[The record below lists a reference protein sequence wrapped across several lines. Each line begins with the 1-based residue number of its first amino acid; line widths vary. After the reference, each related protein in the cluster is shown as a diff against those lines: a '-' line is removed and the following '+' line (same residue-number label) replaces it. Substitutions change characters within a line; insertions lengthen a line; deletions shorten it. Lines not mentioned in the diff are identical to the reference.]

1 MNGSDIYTLVTG
13 IMGYAP
19 DTTLYYTLLNL
30 CQGIR
35 ENMRPWMILKKEDTS
50 NQVPPTNQSAFLTPY
65 SLPADFRKFYSP
77 KRSVQLADASNIV
90 RQWYVQIPKDRKLEC
105 KDDNTK
111 FYVDYILNQLFLCGI
126 VNQLYTMHIYYIC
139 RSPLI
144 TATQAWVF
152 PSEYA
157 PILAYDVCELLK
169 AGIDSDTVNA
179 AQAVANGRT
188 SAIIYSQMAEWDND
202 LATDSIEGA
211 TYGDIGG
218 DASFLS
224 RTVPGTNN
232 GSY

>member
-1 MNGSDIYTLVTG
+1 MWTVRSEVQELGLGCSGTAGSDVFLPRV
-13 IMGYAP
+13 
-19 DTTLYYTLLNL
+19 
-30 CQGIR
+30 QGHGK
-35 ENMRPWMILKKEDTS
+35 P
-50 NQVPPTNQSAFLTPY
+50 V
-65 SLPADFRKFYSP
+65 
-77 KRSVQLADASNIV
+77 
-90 RQWYVQIPKDRKLEC
+90 
-105 KDDNTK
+105 
-111 FYVDYILNQLFLCGI
+111 CGI
-126 VNQLYTMHIYYIC
+126 VNQLYTMHIYYIY

-188 SAIIYSQMAEWDND
+188 SAIIYSQMSEWDND
-202 LATDSIEGA
+202 LSTDSIEGA

-232 GSY
+232 SF